1 MKTTAKMVAGAGI
14 LALGLAACGSKPDNN
29 AGGGES
35 SSKPPATTGSTTPAQ
50 DNSGFKACMVS
61 DSGGF
66 DDKSFNQTSYKGL
79 TDAVDK
85 YGVSKAEIESNTDA
99 DYVDNVNAMVQQKC
113 NIIVTVGFKLG
124 DATLAAA
131 KKHPEIDFAIVD
143 NSYGGKEPKNLKS
156 LTFNTAQSSYLAGYL
171 AAGTSKS
178 GTVGTFGG
186 LNIPTVTI
194 FMDGFVEGVNAY
206 NDKHS
211 TDVKVVGWDEA
222 KQDGLFTEDFEDK
235 NKGQTTANTL
245 ISQGADVLFPV
256 AGPAGLG
263 ALQAAQDSGGQVNA
277 IWVDTDGC
285 ISAKEYCDVL
295 ESSVEKGMDV
305 AVETAI
311 KSSLDKKF
319 DNEPYVGTLENDG
332 TNLAPYHDFDSTIP
346 DDPKSEIDQ
355 LKQDIMD
362 GKVKISSK
370 VQPQ

>member
-1 MKTTAKMVAGAGI
+1 MVAVAGA
-14 LALGLAACGSKPDNN
+14 LALGLAACSSKPDENSSSGSTP
-29 AGGGES
+29 APSSGGETS
-35 SSKPPATTGSTTPAQ
+35 SSV
-50 DNSGFKACMVS
+50 DNSAFKACMVS

-79 TDAVDK
+79 TDAVEK
-85 YGVSKAEIESNTDA
+85 YGVSQAQIESNTDS
-99 DYVDNVNAMVQQKC
+99 DYVDNVTAMVQQKC

-131 KKHPEIDFAIVD
+131 KKNPDIDFTIVD
-143 NSYGGKEPKNLKS
+143 YGYEKAPDNLKS
-156 LTFNTAQSSYLAGYL
+156 LTFNTAQSAYLGGYL
-171 AAGTSKS
+171 AAGMSQS

-194 FMDGFVEGVNAY
+194 FMDGYYEGVQAY
-206 NDKHS
+206 NDKHG

-222 KQDGLFTEDFEDK
+222 AQDGLFTEDFEDK

-245 ISQGADVLFPV
+245 ISQGADIIFPV

-285 ISAKEYCDVL
+285 VSASEYCDVL
-295 ESSVEKGMDV
+295 VSSVEKGMDV

-311 KSSLDKKF
+311 KDSLDGKMT
-319 DNEPYVGTLENDG
+319 NEPFVGTLENGG
-332 TNLAPYHDFDSTIP
+332 TALADFHDFESKIP
-346 DDPKSEIDQ
+346 DDLKSEIED
-355 LKQDIMD
+355 LKQAITD
-362 GKVKISSK
+362 GSVTISSK